1 MISTM
6 RSVVTIQA
14 FADHFGVSRPTIYV
28 LLREYN
34 RRNEEKYNPNNI
46 KSVFAFFEFLQTQYY
61 PNSFR
66 KARRAGF
73 RIASRETIGGALIR
87 LSRLG
92 KRLQM
97 NAPPDLSARID
108 ELLYG
113 DE

>member
-1 MISTM
+1 MISIM

-34 RRNEEKYNPNNI
+34 RRNEKKYDPDNI
-46 KSVFAFFEFLQTQYY
+46 KSVFAFFEFLQIQYY

-73 RIASRETIGGALIR
+73 RTASRETFGGAILR

-97 NAPPDLSARID
+97 KAPPDLSARID
-108 ELLYG
+108 EILYG